1 MKSGTEL
8 ATPISYFLNSVLSKQ
23 NVLFVLKSMKF
34 KQMYQPF
41 KQKKMQEIGADNPGA
56 DFIDS

>member
-1 MKSGTEL
+1 
-8 ATPISYFLNSVLSKQ
+8 
-23 NVLFVLKSMKF
+23 MKF

-41 KQKKMQEIGADNPGA
+41 KQKKMQEIGAGNPGA